1 MAIDS
6 RVPRTSAS
14 ELAER
19 LREHPEL
26 QAGIEEYLD
35 VVDNCAGDVTR
46 ADEAEYRL
54 VELMRQMGQTGMQAW
69 AERKN
74 RKVEAESDRRSG
86 MARREKKGSTGTQH
100 SEK

>member
-6 RVPRTSAS
+6 RVPRGSTT

-26 QAGIEEYLD
+26 QGWMEEYLD
-35 VVDNCAGDVTR
+35 VVDNCAGDVAK
-46 ADEAEYRL
+46 ADEAEHRL

-69 AERKN
+69 AQRKN
-74 RKVEAESDRRSG
+74 RKVEAESGRRSG
-86 MARREKKGSTGTQH
+86 MARKEKKGSTGTRH

>member
-6 RVPRTSAS
+6 REPRTSAS

-35 VVDNCAGDVTR
+35 VVDNCAGDVASTCTQP
-46 ADEAEYRL
+46 
-54 VELMRQMGQTGMQAW
+54 MR
-69 AERKN
+69 
-74 RKVEAESDRRSG
+74 ESVAPFRQPES
-86 MARREKKGSTGTQH
+86 
-100 SEK
+100 

>member
-1 MAIDS
+1 MSIDS

-35 VVDNCAGDVTR
+35 IVDNCAGDVAK

-54 VELMRQMGQTGMQAW
+54 VELMRQMGQTGLQAW
-69 AERKN
+69 AQRKN

-86 MARREKKGSTGTQH
+86 MARREKKGSTGTRH